1 MAIHIRRR
9 EFIFT
14 LGGAAAAWPLAA
26 HAQQPG
32 KVHRIG
38 ILWAS
43 TPSAN
48 APRME
53 AFRQGL
59 RELGYVEGRNVV
71 IAARGAPLSA
81 RSYIPLVDELIR
93 ERVDVILTA
102 GTSPTRAAKNAA
114 GAVPIVMTFVSDPI
128 GSGFV
133 ASLARPGGNITGLTN
148 FGPELSA
155 KWLELLKE
163 LSPKASRIG
172 ILYNSAVRVL
182 VSEIERTAKKLAVQ
196 LYPIEVNNALAEG
209 SGPALESALA
219 EFLKGHVEAL
229 IVILPPPN
237 PDHREGVVDF
247 ATTNRLPT
255 VYWWREYVEAGGL
268 VYYGPSINEMYG
280 RAAAFVDK
288 ILKGAKPSDLPV
300 EQPTRFDLVV
310 NLKTAKALGLD
321 VPPSLLAR
329 ADEVI
334 E

>member
-1 MAIHIRRR
+1 MLSSRQEVRRSR
-9 EFIFT
+9 
-14 LGGAAAAWPLAA
+14 LAA
-26 HAQQPG
+26 
-32 KVHRIG
+32 
-38 ILWAS
+38 
-43 TPSAN
+43 
-48 APRME
+48 
-53 AFRQGL
+53 
-59 RELGYVEGRNVV
+59 
-71 IAARGAPLSA
+71 
-81 RSYIPLVDELIR
+81 YIPLVDELIR
-93 ERVDVILTA
+93 ERIDVILTA
-102 GTSPTRAAKNAA
+102 GTSPTWAAKNAA

-321 VPPSLLAR
+321 VPPTLLAR

>member
-148 FGPELSA
+148 FGPELST

-163 LSPKASRIG
+163 LSPNASRIG

-196 LYPIEVNNALAEG
+196 LYPIEVDNV
-209 SGPALESALA
+209 ALERALA

-229 IVILPPPN
+229 IVIMPPPN

-247 ATTNRLPT
+247 ATKNRLPT

-268 VYYGPSINEMYG
+268 VYYGPNIHEMYA

-310 NLKTAKALGLD
+310 NMRTAKALGID
-321 VPPSLLAR
+321 VPPTLPAR

>member
-1 MAIHIRRR
+1 MKRR
-9 EFIFT
+9 EFMAM
-14 LGGAAAAWPLAA
+14 LGGAAAVWPLAA
-26 HAQQPG
+26 RGQQPG
-32 KVHRIG
+32 KVHRVG
-38 ILWAS
+38 ILWAGA
-43 TPSAN
+43 PSAN

-172 ILYNSAVRVL
+172 ILYNSAVRLL
-182 VSEIERTAKKLAVQ
+182 VSEMERTAKKLAVQ
-196 LYPIEVNNALAEG
+196 LYPMEVDNV
-209 SGPALESALA
+209 ALERALA

-229 IVILPPPN
+229 IVIMPPPN
-237 PDHREGVVDF
+237 PHREGVVDF
-247 ATTNRLPT
+247 ATKNRLPT

-268 VYYGPSINEMYG
+268 VYYGPNIHEMYA

-310 NLKTAKALGLD
+310 NMRTAKALGID
-321 VPPSLLAR
+321 VPPTLLAR

>member
-1 MAIHIRRR
+1 MRRR
-9 EFIFT
+9 AFIT
-14 LGGAAAAWPLAA
+14 LLGGAAAAWPLAGR
-26 HAQQPG
+26 AQRAG
-32 KVHRIG
+32 KVHRVG

-43 TPSAN
+43 TPSTN

-59 RELGYVEGRNVV
+59 RELGYVEGRNLV
-71 IAARGAPLSA
+71 IAARGAPLLA
-81 RSYIPLVDELIR
+81 RSQDSYIALVDELIR

-102 GTSPTRAAKNAA
+102 GTSPTWAAKNAA

-182 VSEIERTAKKLAVQ
+182 VSEMERTAKKLAVE
-196 LYPIEVNNALAEG
+196 LYPIEVNT
-209 SGPALESALA
+209 SALENAFA
-219 EFLKGHVEAL
+219 EFLKSHVEAL

-255 VYWWREYVEAGGL
+255 VFWWREYVEAGGL

-310 NLKTAKALGLD
+310 NMRTAKALRID
-321 VPPSLLAR
+321 VPPTLLAR
-329 ADEVI
+329 ADKVI

>member
-1 MAIHIRRR
+1 MASYIARRK
-9 EFIFT
+9 FLAT
-14 LGGAAAAWPLAA
+14 LLGGAAAWPLAA
-26 HAQQPG
+26 RAQQPG
-32 KVHRIG
+32 KVHRVG

-59 RELGYVEGRNVV
+59 RELGYVEGRNLV
-71 IAARGAPLSA
+71 IAARGAPLTA
-81 RSYIPLVDELIR
+81 RSQQSYIALVDELIR

-114 GAVPIVMTFVSDPI
+114 SAVPIVMTFVSDPI

-133 ASLARPGGNITGLTN
+133 ASLARPGGNITGLAN

-172 ILYNSAVRVL
+172 ILYNSAVRIL

-196 LYPIEVNNALAEG
+196 LYPIEVNNA
-209 SGPALESALA
+209 ALENALA

-229 IVILPPPN
+229 IVIMPPPN

-247 ATTNRLPT
+247 AAANRLPT

-310 NLKTAKALGLD
+310 NMRTAKALGLEI
-321 VPPSLLAR
+321 PPTLLAR

>member
-1 MAIHIRRR
+1 MTAFIGRR
-9 EFIFT
+9 EFIT
-14 LGGAAAAWPLAA
+14 LLGGVAPWPLAA
-26 HAQQPG
+26 GAQQG
-32 KVHRIG
+32 KVHRVG

-43 TPSAN
+43 APSAN

-59 RELGYVEGRNVV
+59 RELGYVEGRNLV
-71 IAARGAPLSA
+71 IAARGAPLSG
-81 RSYIPLVDELIR
+81 RSQHSYIPLVDDLIR
-93 ERVDVILTA
+93 ERVEVILTA
-102 GTSPTRAAKNAA
+102 GTSPTWAAKNAA

-133 ASLARPGGNITGLTN
+133 ANLARPGGNITGLTN

-163 LSPKASRIG
+163 LSPNASRIG

-196 LYPIEVNNALAEG
+196 LYPIEVNNV
-209 SGPALESALA
+209 ALESALA

-229 IVILPPPN
+229 IVIMPPPT

-247 ATTNRLPT
+247 ATKNRLPT

-268 VYYGPSINEMYG
+268 VYYGPNIHEMYA

-310 NLKTAKALGLD
+310 NMRTAKALGID
-321 VPPSLLAR
+321 VPPTLLAR

>member
-1 MAIHIRRR
+1 
-9 EFIFT
+9 
-14 LGGAAAAWPLAA
+14 
-26 HAQQPG
+26 
-32 KVHRIG
+32 
-38 ILWAS
+38 
-43 TPSAN
+43 
-48 APRME
+48 ME

-59 RELGYVEGRNVV
+59 RELGYIEGRNLV
-71 IAARGAPLSA
+71 IAARGAPLSD
-81 RSYIPLVDELIR
+81 RSQHSSVDELIR

-102 GTSPTRAAKNAA
+102 GTNPTWAAKNAA

-148 FGPELSA
+148 FGPELST

-163 LSPKASRIG
+163 LSPKASHIG

-196 LYPIEVNNALAEG
+196 LYPIEVNNAG
-209 SGPALESALA
+209 LENALA

-229 IVILPPPN
+229 IVIMPPRN
-237 PDHREGVVDF
+237 PDDRGGVVDF
-247 ATTNRLPT
+247 AATNRLPT

-268 VYYGPSINEMYG
+268 LYYGPSINEMYG

-310 NLKTAKALGLD
+310 NMRTAKALGID
-321 VPPSLLAR
+321 VPPTLLAL

>member
-1 MAIHIRRR
+1 
-9 EFIFT
+9 
-14 LGGAAAAWPLAA
+14 
-26 HAQQPG
+26 
-32 KVHRIG
+32 
-38 ILWAS
+38 
-43 TPSAN
+43 
-48 APRME
+48 ME

-59 RELGYVEGRNVV
+59 REFGYVEGRNLV
-71 IAARGAPLSA
+71 ISARGAPLSA
-81 RSYIPLVDELIR
+81 RSRDSYIPLVDELIR
-93 ERVDVILTA
+93 ERVEVILTA
-102 GTSPTRAAKNAA
+102 GTNPTWAAKSAA

-133 ASLARPGGNITGLTN
+133 ASLARPGGSITGLTN
-148 FGPELSA
+148 FGPELSG

-182 VSEIERTAKKLAVQ
+182 VSEMERTAKKLAVE
-196 LYPIEVNNALAEG
+196 LYPIEVNT
-209 SGPALESALA
+209 SALENAFA

-237 PDHREGVVDF
+237 TEHREGVVDF

-255 VYWWREYVEAGGL
+255 VFWWREYVEAGGL
-268 VYYGPSINEMYG
+268 AYYGPSINEMYG

-310 NLKTAKALGLD
+310 NMRTAKALGID
-321 VPPSLLAR
+321 VPPTLLAR
-329 ADEVI
+329 AGEVS

>member
-26 HAQQPG
+26 RGQQPG
-32 KVHRIG
+32 KVHRVG
-38 ILWAS
+38 ILWAGA
-43 TPSAN
+43 PSAN

-172 ILYNSAVRVL
+172 ILYNSAVRLL
-182 VSEIERTAKKLAVQ
+182 VSEMERTAKKLAVQ
-196 LYPIEVNNALAEG
+196 LYPIEVDNV
-209 SGPALESALA
+209 ALERALA

-229 IVILPPPN
+229 IVIMPPPN
-237 PDHREGVVDF
+237 PHREGVVDF
-247 ATTNRLPT
+247 ATKNRLPT

-268 VYYGPSINEMYG
+268 VYYGPNIHEMYA

-310 NLKTAKALGLD
+310 NMRTAKALGID
-321 VPPSLLAR
+321 VPPTLLAR

>member
-1 MAIHIRRR
+1 MKRR
-9 EFIFT
+9 EFIT
-14 LGGAAAAWPLAA
+14 LLGGAAAAWPLAA
-26 HAQQPG
+26 RAQQPG
-32 KVHRIG
+32 KVHRVG

-43 TPSAN
+43 APSAN

-102 GTSPTRAAKNAA
+102 GTSPTWAAKNAA

-163 LSPKASRIG
+163 LSPNASRIG

-196 LYPIEVNNALAEG
+196 LYPIEVDNV
-209 SGPALESALA
+209 ALERALA

-229 IVILPPPN
+229 IVILPPHN

-268 VYYGPSINEMYG
+268 VYYGPNIHEMYA

-288 ILKGAKPSDLPV
+288 ILKGVKPSDLPV

-321 VPPSLLAR
+321 VPPTLLAR

>member
-1 MAIHIRRR
+1 MKRRT
-9 EFIFT
+9 FIT
-14 LGGAAAAWPLAA
+14 LLGGAASSWPLAA
-26 HAQQPG
+26 RAQQPG
-32 KVHRIG
+32 KVHRVG

-71 IAARGAPLSA
+71 IAARGAPLSG
-81 RSYIPLVDELIR
+81 RSQHSYIPLVDELIR

-102 GTSPTRAAKNAA
+102 GTSPTWAAKNAA

-196 LYPIEVNNALAEG
+196 LYPIEVNNA
-209 SGPALESALA
+209 ALETALA
-219 EFLKGHVEAL
+219 EFLNGHVEAL

-237 PDHREGVVDF
+237 PDHREVVDF
-247 ATTNRLPT
+247 AATNRLPT

-268 VYYGPSINEMYG
+268 VHYGPSINEMYG

-321 VPPSLLAR
+321 VPPALLAR

>member
-1 MAIHIRRR
+1 
-9 EFIFT
+9 
-14 LGGAAAAWPLAA
+14 
-26 HAQQPG
+26 
-32 KVHRIG
+32 
-38 ILWAS
+38 
-43 TPSAN
+43 
-48 APRME
+48 
-53 AFRQGL
+53 
-59 RELGYVEGRNVV
+59 
-71 IAARGAPLSA
+71 
-81 RSYIPLVDELIR
+81 
-93 ERVDVILTA
+93 
-102 GTSPTRAAKNAA
+102 
-114 GAVPIVMTFVSDPI
+114 MTFVSDPI

-133 ASLARPGGNITGLTN
+133 ANLARPGGNITGLTN
-148 FGPELSA
+148 VGPDLSA

-163 LSPKASRIG
+163 LSPKVSRIG

-196 LYPIEVNNALAEG
+196 LYPIEVDNV
-209 SGPALESALA
+209 ALERALA

-229 IVILPPPN
+229 IVIMPPPT

-247 ATTNRLPT
+247 ATKNRLPT

-321 VPPSLLAR
+321 VPPALLAR

>member
-1 MAIHIRRR
+1 
-9 EFIFT
+9 
-14 LGGAAAAWPLAA
+14 
-26 HAQQPG
+26 
-32 KVHRIG
+32 
-38 ILWAS
+38 
-43 TPSAN
+43 
-48 APRME
+48 ME

-59 RELGYVEGRNVV
+59 RELGYVEGRNLV
-71 IAARGAPLSA
+71 IAARGAPLSG
-81 RSYIPLVDELIR
+81 RSQHSYIPLVDDLIR
-93 ERVDVILTA
+93 ERVEVILTA
-102 GTSPTRAAKNAA
+102 GTSPTWAAKNAA

-148 FGPELSA
+148 FGPELST

-163 LSPKASRIG
+163 LSPNASRIG

-196 LYPIEVNNALAEG
+196 LYPIEVDNV
-209 SGPALESALA
+209 ALERALA

-229 IVILPPPN
+229 IVIMPPPN

-247 ATTNRLPT
+247 AAKNRLPT

-268 VYYGPSINEMYG
+268 VYYGPNIHEMYA

-310 NLKTAKALGLD
+310 NMRTAKALGID
-321 VPPSLLAR
+321 VPPTLLAR

>member
-32 KVHRIG
+32 KVHRVG

-59 RELGYVEGRNVV
+59 RELGYVEGRNLV
-71 IAARGAPLSA
+71 IAARGAPLSG
-81 RSYIPLVDELIR
+81 RSQHSYIPLVDELSR

-148 FGPELSA
+148 FGPELST

-163 LSPKASRIG
+163 LSPNASRIG

-196 LYPIEVNNALAEG
+196 LYPIEVDNV
-209 SGPALESALA
+209 ALERALA

-229 IVILPPPN
+229 IVIMPPPN

-247 ATTNRLPT
+247 ATKNRLPT

-268 VYYGPSINEMYG
+268 VYYGPNIHEMYA

-310 NLKTAKALGLD
+310 NMRTAKALGID
-321 VPPSLLAR
+321 VPPTLLAR

>member
-59 RELGYVEGRNVV
+59 RELGYVEGRNLV
-71 IAARGAPLSA
+71 IAARGAPLSG
-81 RSYIPLVDELIR
+81 RSQHSYIPLVDDLIR
-93 ERVDVILTA
+93 ERVEVILTA
-102 GTSPTRAAKNAA
+102 GTSPTWAAKNAA

-133 ASLARPGGNITGLTN
+133 ANLARPGGNITGLTN

-196 LYPIEVNNALAEG
+196 LYLIEVNNA
-209 SGPALESALA
+209 ALETALA

-247 ATTNRLPT
+247 AAKNRLPT

-310 NLKTAKALGLD
+310 NLKTAKALGLE

>member
-1 MAIHIRRR
+1 
-9 EFIFT
+9 
-14 LGGAAAAWPLAA
+14 LA
-26 HAQQPG
+26 
-32 KVHRIG
+32 
-38 ILWAS
+38 
-43 TPSAN
+43 
-48 APRME
+48 
-53 AFRQGL
+53 
-59 RELGYVEGRNVV
+59 
-71 IAARGAPLSA
+71 
-81 RSYIPLVDELIR
+81 
-93 ERVDVILTA
+93 
-102 GTSPTRAAKNAA
+102 
-114 GAVPIVMTFVSDPI
+114 
-128 GSGFV
+128 
-133 ASLARPGGNITGLTN
+133 N

-196 LYPIEVNNALAEG
+196 LYPIEVDNV
-209 SGPALESALA
+209 ALERALA

-229 IVILPPPN
+229 IVIMPPPN

-247 ATTNRLPT
+247 ATKNRLPT

-268 VYYGPSINEMYG
+268 VYYGPNIHEMYG

-310 NLKTAKALGLD
+310 NMRTAKALGID
-321 VPPSLLAR
+321 VPPTLLAL